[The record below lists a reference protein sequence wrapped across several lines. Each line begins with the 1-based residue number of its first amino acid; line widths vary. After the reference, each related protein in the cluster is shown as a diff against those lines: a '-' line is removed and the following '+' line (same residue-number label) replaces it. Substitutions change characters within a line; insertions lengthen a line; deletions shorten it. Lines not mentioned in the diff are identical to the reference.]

1 MRGFDPGALRARLG
15 RLRQAA
21 RDGSWVTRRR
31 VVVYSALLIAAW
43 VLVLAWAL
51 TGRGVMD
58 PLGRPL
64 GTDFVSFWSVSAA
77 LLAGAPAL
85 AYHPAAL
92 AGWERA
98 LFEPGVPFYAWFY
111 PPTALLLVAPLGLLP
126 YLWSLALWLGG
137 GLVVYLLVLRQ
148 ILRDRTGMLAAL
160 AFPAV
165 FVTLSH
171 GQNAF
176 LTTALFGGAMLSL
189 EKRPWLAGVLI
200 GALSFKPQL
209 GLLIPLALIARG
221 EGRAFAAAA
230 AATLGLAALS
240 ALVFGL
246 SPWAGFWTGAE
257 LARRTLEEGFVPFAK
272 QQSVFAAVRLL
283 GGGIAAAYAV
293 QAAVSAAAAA
303 AVVWAW
309 RQPGALDLKA
319 AALAA
324 ACLLAAPF
332 VLDYDQLLLALPI
345 AWMAERLRRDGGAP
359 FEKTGLAL
367 AALLPLLAR
376 PAAVLFGLPLSP
388 LIIGLLLALLLR
400 RIAAAGRRDAVEGA
414 LLMGSA

>member
-15 RLRQAA
+15 RFRQAA
-21 RDGSWVTRRR
+21 RDGSWVTQRR
-31 VVVYSALLIAAW
+31 VVIYSVLLIAAW
-43 VLVLAWAL
+43 SLALAWAL
-51 TGRGVMD
+51 TGSGVMD

-77 LLAGAPAL
+77 LLAGTPAL

-92 AGWERA
+92 AGWEQT
-98 LFEPGVPFYAWFY
+98 LFGPGVPFYAWFY

-126 YLWSLALWLGG
+126 YLWALALWLGG
-137 GLVVYLLVLRQ
+137 GLAVYFVVLRR
-148 ILRDRTGMLAAL
+148 ILRDRVGMLAAL

-189 EKRPWLAGVLI
+189 EKRPWLAGALI

-230 AATLGLAALS
+230 ITALGLAALS

-246 SPWAGFWTGAE
+246 SPWAGFWTEAE
-257 LARRTLEEGFVPFAK
+257 LARRTLEEGLVPFAK

-309 RQPGALDLKA
+309 RRPGAFDLKA
-319 AALAA
+319 AVLAA
-324 ACLLAAPF
+324 ASLLAAPF
-332 VLDYDQLLLALPI
+332 ILDYDQLLLALPI
-345 AWMAERLRRDGGAP
+345 AWMAARLRRDGGAA
-359 FEKTGLAL
+359 FEKTALAL

-376 PAAVLFGLPLSP
+376 PAALLFGLPLSP
-388 LIIGLLLALLLR
+388 IIIGLLLALLLR
-400 RIAAAGRRDAVEGA
+400 RIAATGRRAAVESA
-414 LLMGSA
+414 LLTGSA